1 MAAFDE
7 RVHGSDEPE
16 EVENRADSR
25 ESRKNAWNF
34 TVYAMTRPGVLHRYL
49 LLEGL
54 VSWAGVTTVLLA
66 IMLSTRFA
74 RFLADA
80 AAGKLPREFLLN
92 IAGLSSLQYLVILIP
107 VSLLLAILMTLGRM
121 YRDHEIAA
129 MQGCGVGPGTL
140 YKPFLLLAACLTV
153 LTAALS
159 LQIGPWA
166 GRQADALFR
175 DAQRVIRFTPFEAGR
190 FKELAG
196 GRAVFYAAGVGGV
209 DGKVDTVF
217 AWLQDRRG
225 TSVVTA
231 QRGAQTLDPLTGE
244 RVLTLEQGYR
254 YAGEPGR
261 GDYDVLRFDTLTTRV
276 APPPLPYLSGK
287 RKLRET
293 GELLDSADPAD
304 QAELHWRIA
313 APLSVLLLALLA
325 VPLAH
330 TSPREGRYGKLVL
343 GILAYLVYS
352 NLLALGQAWVT
363 KGYVPSAV
371 GLWWVHGLAAV
382 AAFWLIAHRVGWR
395 AKLRF
400 AP

>member
-1 MAAFDE
+1 MI
-7 RVHGSDEPE
+7 RS
-16 EVENRADSR
+16 
-25 ESRKNAWNF
+25 
-34 TVYAMTRPGVLHRYL
+34 GVLNRYL

-54 VSWAGVTTVLLA
+54 VAWAGVTTVLLA

-92 IAGLSSLQYLVILIP
+92 VAGLSSLQYLVILIP
-107 VSLLLAILMTLGRM
+107 VSLLLAILLTLGRM
-121 YRDHEIAA
+121 YRDQEIAA
-129 MQGCGVGPGTL
+129 MSGCGVGPGAL
-140 YKPFLLLAACLTV
+140 YRPFVLLAACLTA

-159 LQIGPWA
+159 FQIGPWA

-190 FKELAG
+190 FKQLAG
-196 GRAVFYAAGVGGV
+196 GRAVFYAAGVGGA

-217 AWLQDRRG
+217 AWLQDRQG
-225 TSVVTA
+225 TSIVTA
-231 QRGAQTLDPLTGE
+231 QSGSQALDAVTGE

-261 GDYDVLRFDTLTTRV
+261 GDYDVIHFATLTTRV

-293 GELLDSADPAD
+293 GELVGSPDPED

-313 APLSVLLLALLA
+313 APMSVLLLALMA

-330 TSPREGRYGKLVL
+330 TSPRAGRYGKLVL

-352 NLLALGQAWVT
+352 NLLALGQAWVA
-363 KGYVPSAV
+363 KGYVPPAM
-371 GLWWVHGLAAV
+371 GLWWVHALAGV
-382 AAFWLIAHRVGWR
+382 CAFWLIAHRVGWR
-395 AKLRF
+395 AKLRLTR
-400 AP
+400 

>member
-1 MAAFDE
+1 MI
-7 RVHGSDEPE
+7 RS
-16 EVENRADSR
+16 
-25 ESRKNAWNF
+25 
-34 TVYAMTRPGVLHRYL
+34 GVLHRYL

-54 VSWAGVTTVLLA
+54 LSWAGVTTVLLA

-92 IAGLSSLQYLVILIP
+92 VAGLSSLQYLVILIP
-107 VSLLLAILMTLGRM
+107 VSLLLAILLTLGRM
-121 YRDHEIAA
+121 YRDQEIAA
-129 MQGCGVGPGTL
+129 MSGCGVGPRTL
-140 YKPFLLLAACLTV
+140 YRPFVLLAVCLAA

-159 LQIGPWA
+159 FQIGPWA

-175 DAQRVIRFTPFEAGR
+175 DAQRLIRFTPFEAGR

-209 DGKVDTVF
+209 DGRVDTVF

-225 TSVVTA
+225 TSVITA
-231 QRGAQTLDPLTGE
+231 QRGAQALDPVTGE
-244 RVLTLEQGYR
+244 RVLTLEDGFR

-261 GDYDVLRFDTLTTRV
+261 ADYDVLSFETLTTRV
-276 APPPLPYLSGK
+276 SPPPLPYLSGK

-293 GELLDSADPAD
+293 GELLGSADAED

-313 APLSVLLLALLA
+313 APLSVLLLALIA

-330 TSPREGRYGKLVL
+330 TSPRAGRYGKLVL

-352 NLLALGQAWVT
+352 NLLALGQAWIA

-371 GLWWVHGLAAV
+371 GLWWVHGLVGV
-382 AAFWLIAHRVGWR
+382 AAAWLIAHRLGWR
-395 AKLRF
+395 VALRV
-400 AP
+400 AR

>member
-1 MAAFDE
+1 M
-7 RVHGSDEPE
+7 
-16 EVENRADSR
+16 
-25 ESRKNAWNF
+25 
-34 TVYAMTRPGVLHRYL
+34 MRPGVLHRYL

-54 VSWAGVTTVLLA
+54 VSWVGVTTVLLA

-107 VSLLLAILMTLGRM
+107 VSLLLAILLTLGRM

-140 YKPFLLLAACLTV
+140 YRPFILLAVCLTA

-196 GRAVFYAAGVGGV
+196 GRAVFYAAEVGGI
-209 DGKVDTVF
+209 DGKVATVF

-225 TSVVTA
+225 TSILTA
-231 QRGAQTLDPLTGE
+231 QRGAQALDPQTGE
-244 RVLTLEQGYR
+244 RVLTLEDGYR
-254 YAGEPGR
+254 YSGEPGR
-261 GDYDVLRFDTLTTRV
+261 ADYDVLRFGTLTTRV
-276 APPPLPYLSGK
+276 APPALPYLSGK

-293 GELLDSADPAD
+293 GELLGSADPED

-325 VPLAH
+325 VPLARS
-330 TSPREGRYGKLVL
+330 SPRQARYGRILI
-343 GILAYLVYS
+343 GFLAYLIGMNLTMLGTDWLGSGKLPLAAGLWWLVLP
-352 NLLALGQAWVT
+352 LLALAAWMYLDD
-363 KGYVPSAV
+363 G
-371 GLWWVHGLAAV
+371 
-382 AAFWLIAHRVGWR
+382 RVRRARSWR
-395 AKLRF
+395 
-400 AP
+400 